1 MEKFQELRWATAW
14 VIKEVRES
22 AGLSQR
28 QMAELAGLSGSY
40 TPRVEQAT
48 ADVTLVNLALIAA
61 VLKTDLWEILRRIEE
76 EMRHGPRKPDAR
88 PGRPRK
94 LTKTPRRRGVR

>member
-1 MEKFQELRWATAW
+1 MRWATAW

-22 AGLSQR
+22 TGLSQK

-61 VLKTDLWEILRRIEE
+61 VLKTSTWEILRRIEE
-76 EMRHGPRKPDAR
+76 EVRRGARKPDAR
-88 PGRPRK
+88 PGRPVK
-94 LTKTPRRRGVR
+94 KKKEKTQRSG